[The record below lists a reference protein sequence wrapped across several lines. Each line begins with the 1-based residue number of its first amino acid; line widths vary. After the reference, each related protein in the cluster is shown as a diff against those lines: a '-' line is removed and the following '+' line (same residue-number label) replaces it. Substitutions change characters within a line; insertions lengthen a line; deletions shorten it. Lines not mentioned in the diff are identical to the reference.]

1 MKLISFFNLLISTG
15 FSHYNSENSIT
26 CDKIMFN
33 PFVMHIGMMD
43 KN

>member
-1 MKLISFFNLLISTG
+1 MKLISFFNFLISTG

-33 PFVMHIGMMD
+33 PFVILIGMMD